1 MDEMMQLYR
10 KFEKRKFPTNQER
23 LQELRDAGYDC
34 SLVKSVIVKKCDI
47 KAGMLLSREE
57 VMSIMGGRTSP

>member
-1 MDEMMQLYR
+1 MQLYK

-34 SLVKSVIVKKCDI
+34 RLVKSVIVKKCDI
-47 KAGMLLSREE
+47 KAGMILHRKE
-57 VMSIMGGRTSP
+57 VISIMGGRTSP